1 MLKRD
6 QIKSTCAKH
15 EKFVDGEGG
24 WGGEEGWVNW
34 VSSPNPRGII
44 LSKTRETSCVKQGF
58 GVMTNIIHLTAKDTN
73 YGSR

>member
-24 WGGEEGWVNW
+24 WGGEEDWVNG

-44 LSKTRETSCVKQGF
+44 LSKTRETSCARQGLKCLT
-58 GVMTNIIHLTAKDTN
+58 VMKDPIC
-73 YGSR
+73 SFDCFI